1 MLTYLELQNYRHF
14 KRYRLSALARVN
26 LLVGKNNS
34 GKTSILEAVD
44 LLNGAGDPRHLT
56 RISRA
61 RGEIASAATSDDLRA
76 GESVPN
82 VFRYYHGHGV
92 EESPSFSFESNES
105 RSSYKLINIDDVNEE
120 FRSTMLGEVART
132 RRMTYGAEPPSVRL
146 AYALEVDNVPGSSVL
161 FPVLED
167 GSMLTEAPLV
177 TRPVRQPRD
186 ENGVVQCISLESLE
200 PRAMSQMWNEVLT
213 EGREETVIAA
223 MRILEPSLN
232 TIVFLA
238 GDRAF
243 RFGRGGIH
251 RVRE

>member
-1 MLTYLELQNYRHF
+1 M
-14 KRYRLSALARVN
+14 
-26 LLVGKNNS
+26 
-34 GKTSILEAVD
+34 
-44 LLNGAGDPRHLT
+44 
-56 RISRA
+56 
-61 RGEIASAATSDDLRA
+61 
-76 GESVPN
+76 
-82 VFRYYHGHGV
+82 
-92 EESPSFSFESNES
+92 
-105 RSSYKLINIDDVNEE
+105 
-120 FRSTMLGEVART
+120 
-132 RRMTYGAEPPSVRL
+132 RL

-186 ENGVVQCISLESLE
+186 ENGVVQYISLESLE

-243 RFGRGGIH
+243 RFGRGGILIGFEKDSK
-251 RVRE
+251 RVPLEVTARGCVGFLRFGISDPC